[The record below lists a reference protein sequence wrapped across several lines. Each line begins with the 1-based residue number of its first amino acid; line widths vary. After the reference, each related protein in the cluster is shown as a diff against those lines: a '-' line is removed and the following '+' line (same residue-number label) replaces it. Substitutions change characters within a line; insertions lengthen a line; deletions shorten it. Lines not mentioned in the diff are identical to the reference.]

1 MSNDTIGGYGYM
13 QDREIKKC
21 AYCGKV
27 IKTNPA
33 ALKRRKYCSKEC
45 TRKGFLK
52 IGYNNSSW
60 SDTHTTARK
69 INELILHKEKCEK
82 CGKTG
87 KLDIHHIDENPNN
100 NNLDNLMCLCRSC
113 HMKTHHPKP
122 ICKVDG
128 CENPVKGY
136 GYCEKH
142 YQRYKKTG
150 DPLLTKFDLRKE
162 VVANE

>member
-1 MSNDTIGGYGYM
+1 M
-13 QDREIKKC
+13 QDRVVKHCE
-21 AYCGKV
+21 YCGKE
-27 IKTNPA
+27 IKVNPA
-33 ALKRRKYCSKEC
+33 ASKRRKYCSKEC
-45 TRKGFLK
+45 MRKGFLN
-52 IGYNNSSW
+52 IGFNNLNW

-69 INELILHKEKCEK
+69 INDLILHKDKCEK

-113 HMKTHHPKP
+113 HMKIHHPKP

-128 CENPVKGY
+128 CERPVKGY

-142 YQRYKKTG
+142 YQRFKKTG
-150 DPLLTKFDLRKE
+150 NPLLTKYDIRKG
-162 VVANE
+162 VISNE